1 MIKKLQLLV
10 FMIISSTVSFAQVGI
25 GTTSPDASAALDL
38 SATDKGF
45 LMPRM
50 TSAQR
55 TAIASPATSLT
66 VFDTDTNTFWSYV
79 ASTWIEA
86 SGGGKFIDGATP
98 DIAYYP
104 TKVGIGINTFGD
116 PHILFVSGIKDTDGV
131 NTAARINGTYDGTG
145 TSLGTTG
152 SASIARNNGTGT
164 STWGIGAQAIVQNP
178 IGTITNASATYD
190 QIQNSATI
198 AWGVGNVTEVF
209 NNDSGTITDAF
220 GEVLNVYNRAGASI
234 GEVTLSSMY
243 MENTGTITGDGYGL
257 WIGGSSTG
265 SVAGDAYALYISS
278 PFGSAANI
286 TGNSYALF
294 SDNASD
300 SYMEGS
306 LGVGTS
312 SPQQKVHISGAMRL
326 EPQATPPAGGA
337 LGDLYADTDGNLYFN
352 DGVSWKAVLLG
363 P

>member
-10 FMIISSTVSFAQVGI
+10 LIILISSTGLAQVGI
-25 GTTSPDASAALDL
+25 GTTSPDASAALDV

-50 TSAQR
+50 TTVQR
-55 TAIASPATSLT
+55 TAIVSPATSLT

-79 ASTWIEA
+79 LGTWIEA
-86 SGGGKFIDGATP
+86 KPGGGKFIDGATP

-116 PHILFVSGIKDTDGV
+116 PHMLFVSGIKDTDGV
-131 NTAARINGTYDGTG
+131 NTAARINGTYDGSG

-152 SASIARNNGTGT
+152 LAAIARNNGTGT
-164 STWGIGAQAIVQNP
+164 STWGIGVQAIVENP
-178 IGTITNASATYD
+178 NAGGTITNASATYD
-190 QIQNSATI
+190 QIQNDGIIT
-198 AWGVGNVTEVF
+198 WGVGNVTEVF
-209 NNDSGTITDAF
+209 NEDSGTITEAL

-243 MENTGTITGDGYGL
+243 MENTGNVTGDGYGL

-265 SVAGDAYALYISS
+265 TVAGDAYALYIST
-278 PFGSAANI
+278 PFENVS
-286 TGNSYALF
+286 GNNFALY
-294 SDNASD
+294 SDNTSD
-300 SYMEGS
+300 SYIEGS
-306 LGVGTS
+306 LGVGVS
-312 SPQQKVHISGAMRL
+312 APQQKVHISGAMRL
-326 EPQATPPAGGA
+326 EPQATAPSGGA
-337 LGDLYADTDGNLYFN
+337 LGDLYAGTDGNLYFY
-352 DGVSWKAVLLG
+352 DGTGWKAVQLV

>member
-10 FMIISSTVSFAQVGI
+10 LMIIASTVSFAQVGI
-25 GTTSPDASAALDL
+25 GTTSPDASAALDV

-55 TAIASPATSLT
+55 TAITSPATSLT

-86 SGGGKFIDGATP
+86 TGGGKFIDGATP

-131 NTAARINGTYDGTG
+131 NTAARINGTYDGSG
-145 TSLGTTG
+145 TSAGTTG
-152 SASIARNNGTGT
+152 LAGVARNNGTGT
-164 STWGIGAQAIVQNP
+164 STWGIGVQAIVQNP
-178 IGTITNASATYD
+178 TGTITNATATYD
-190 QIQNSATI
+190 QTVNSGTI
-198 AWGVGNVTEVF
+198 SWGVGNVTEVF

-220 GEVLNVYNRAGASI
+220 GEVLNVYNRTGASI
-234 GEVTLSSMY
+234 SEVTLSSMY

-257 WIGGSSTG
+257 WIGGNSTG
-265 SVAGDAYALYISS
+265 SVAGDAYALYIAT
-278 PFGSAANI
+278 PFSNI
-286 TGNSYALF
+286 TGNSFALY
-294 SDNASD
+294 SDNTSD

-306 LGVGTS
+306 LGVGTD

-326 EPQATPPAGGA
+326 EPQATAPTGGD
-337 LGDLYADTDGNLYFN
+337 LGDLYVGEDGNLYFH
-352 DGVSWKAVLLG
+352 DGISWKAVQLV